1 MNVKKGLFITL
12 EGVEGVG
19 KSTHAAFISEQIR
32 RTGRAVTLTREPGG
46 TRAGEEMRNILLHA
60 HETGVTAM
68 TELLLIFSARNQ
80 HLEEVIR
87 PALARDEIVLC
98 DRFTD
103 ATYAYQGGGRKIA
116 WDQIGTLEWLIQ
128 HGLQPDLTILF
139 DLDPRIGL
147 QRANGRSA
155 ADRFEKESQEFFA
168 RVRAAYLQIARD
180 EPRRVVVVDAAPP
193 MAEVQ
198 AELLRLLQD
207 RGIC

>member
-1 MNVKKGLFITL
+1 MTAKKGIFITV

-19 KSTHAAFISEQIR
+19 KSTHAAYISEQIQ
-32 RTGRAVTLTREPGG
+32 RTGRVVTLTREPGG
-46 TRAGEEMRNILLHA
+46 TRAGEEIRNILLHA
-60 HETGVTAM
+60 HAAGVTAM

-87 PALARDEIVLC
+87 PALARGEVVLC

-103 ATYAYQGGGRKIA
+103 ATYAYQGGGRKIV

-128 HGLQPDLTILF
+128 HGLKPDLTILF
-139 DLDPRIGL
+139 DLDPQTGL

-155 ADRFEKESQEFFA
+155 ADRFEKESLEFFN

-180 EPRRVVVVDAAPP
+180 EPRRMVVVDAAPP
-193 MAEVQ
+193 IELVQ
-198 AELLRLLQD
+198 AELLKLLKD

>member
-1 MNVKKGLFITL
+1 MTAKKGLFITL

-32 RTGRAVTLTREPGG
+32 RTGRVVTLTREPGG
-46 TRAGEEMRNILLHA
+46 TRAGEEIRNILLHVL
-60 HETGVTAM
+60 ETGVTAM

-87 PALARDEIVLC
+87 PALARDEVVLC

-116 WDQIGTLEWLIQ
+116 WDRIGTLEWLIQ

-139 DLDPRIGL
+139 DLDPQTGL
-147 QRANGRSA
+147 QRANGRSV
-155 ADRFEKESQEFFA
+155 ADRFEKESLEFFA

-180 EPRRVVVVDAAPP
+180 EPRRMVVLDAAPP
-193 MAEVQ
+193 IEVVQ
-198 AELLRLLQD
+198 AELLKLLKD